1 MLQNQGFVA
10 TQLLT
15 YMTNQISLFN
25 TNDHQLQLVI
35 TGVLLVFANTYPKL
49 RSSVVFSTKSQF
61 CLTNGVHTVRSDVLT
76 NILKSAILILFPN
89 VLNKFYHSYYFKIA
103 YPALCNKFC

>member
-10 TQLLT
+10 THLLT

-25 TNDHQLQLVI
+25 TKDHQLQLVI
-35 TGVLLVFANTYPKL
+35 TVVLLVFANTYPKL

-61 CLTNGVHTVRSDVLT
+61 CLTNGVQTVRSDV
-76 NILKSAILILFPN
+76 
-89 VLNKFYHSYYFKIA
+89 
-103 YPALCNKFC
+103 

>member
-25 TNDHQLQLVI
+25 TKEYQLQLVI

-49 RSSVVFSTKSQF
+49 RSSFVFSTKS
-61 CLTNGVHTVRSDVLT
+61 
-76 NILKSAILILFPN
+76 
-89 VLNKFYHSYYFKIA
+89 
-103 YPALCNKFC
+103 